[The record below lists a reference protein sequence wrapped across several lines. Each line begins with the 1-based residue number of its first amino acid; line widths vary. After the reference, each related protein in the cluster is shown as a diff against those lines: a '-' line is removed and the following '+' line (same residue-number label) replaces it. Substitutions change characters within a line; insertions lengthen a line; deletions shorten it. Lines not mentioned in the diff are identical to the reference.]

1 MDENIYQYIEQHVV
15 KFNVVINYK
24 IRDKYYIKDDQ
35 IYILSSENNFV
46 NEFDTDKENYIIIE
60 LPDLDYVYYKLI
72 PKEQEQITILLEQ
85 SKINE
90 KIAQVQ
96 IEKLSSIN
104 AKLTFFVILTI
115 INIIV
120 SVILELR

>member
-15 KFNVVINYK
+15 KFNEVINYK

-120 SVILELR
+120 SIILALR

>member
-15 KFNVVINYK
+15 KFNEVINYK

-120 SVILELR
+120 SVILALR

>member
-15 KFNVVINYK
+15 KFNEVINYK

-46 NEFDTDKENYIIIE
+46 NEFDTDKEDYIIIE

-120 SVILELR
+120 SVILALR